1 LVGGDGVLMQYM
13 ALTYD
18 GNDENNRSIDG
29 LDSLNIDV
37 NASSD
42 RAALLQI
49 R

>member
-1 LVGGDGVLMQYM
+1 LVGGDGVLMHYI

-18 GNDENNRSIDG
+18 GNDENNGSIDG
-29 LDSLNIDV
+29 LDSLNVDV

-42 RAALLQI
+42 RATLLQI